1 MKSKAKKLTALVL
14 TILMAASITACSSSG
29 TTNESS
35 ETASTTAENSVSSTD
50 TSSLSADELNNK
62 INDLYQEEN
71 KIFSEHKD
79 VWDKAFVALQ
89 DSTAEYTENYA
100 DFLFATIEESKD
112 SFTED
117 ELNTLNED
125 IEKYRVFE
133 NQRIELQ
140 AQLDAM
146 GESSEESSSESSAS
160 LQDISGVD
168 FDGNEFDSSIFSN
181 NAVTV
186 VNFWFTSCK
195 PCVAELSKLNEL
207 NETLK
212 DMGGEVVGIN
222 TDTSNGY
229 EAAIEEAKEVLE
241 SQGAS
246 YRNLSVNK
254 SSKAGDYMSTIMA
267 FPTTILVDR
276 NGNIVGE
283 PLLGGI
289 DNEDN
294 YNTLMEQ
301 IKTVI
306 AADSDSAN

>member
-1 MKSKAKKLTALVL
+1 MKFKTKKLTALVL

-100 DFLFATIEESKD
+100 DFLSATIEESKD

-146 GESSEESSSESSAS
+146 GESSEVNSSDSSAS

-168 FDGNEFDSSIFSN
+168 FDGNKFDGSIFSN

-267 FPTTILVDR
+267 FPTTVLVDR

>member
-89 DSTAEYTENYA
+89 DSTAEYMENYA

>member
-1 MKSKAKKLTALVL
+1 MKFKTKKLTALVL

-100 DFLFATIEESKD
+100 DFLSATIEESKD

-146 GESSEESSSESSAS
+146 GESSEVNSSDSSAS

-168 FDGNEFDSSIFSN
+168 FDGNKFDGSIFSN

-267 FPTTILVDR
+267 FPTTVLVDR

-306 AADSDSAN
+306 AADSAN

>member
-1 MKSKAKKLTALVL
+1 MKSKTKKLMALVL
-14 TILMAASITACSSSG
+14 TILMAASITACSSAN
-29 TTNESS
+29 TAEESS
-35 ETASTTAENSVSSTD
+35 NTESSAVSTSSEASSD
-50 TSSLSADELNNK
+50 ISSLSADELHNQ
-62 INDLYQEEN
+62 INDLYQAEN

-89 DSTAEYTENYA
+89 DSTAEITDNYA
-100 DFLFATIEESKD
+100 DFMSESINASKD

-117 ELNTLNED
+117 ELNTLNDD
-125 IEKYRVFE
+125 IEKYRVYE
-133 NQRIELQ
+133 NQIIELK
-140 AQLDAM
+140 AQLDKV
-146 GESSEESSSESSAS
+146 ENSSEESSSDSTAS
-160 LQDISGVD
+160 LQDISGID
-168 FDGNEFDSSIFSN
+168 FDGNEFDGSIFSN

-229 EAAIEEAKEVLE
+229 EAGIEEAKTVLE
-241 SQGAS
+241 SQGAT
-246 YRNLSVNK
+246 YRNLSVNL
-254 SSKAGDYMSTIMA
+254 SSKAGEYMSTIMA
-267 FPTTILVDR
+267 FPTTVLVDR

-289 DNEDN
+289 DNEEN
-294 YNTLMEQ
+294 YNSLMEQ

-306 AADSDSAN
+306 AADSAN

>member
-1 MKSKAKKLTALVL
+1 MKSKTKRLTALVL
-14 TILMAASITACSSSG
+14 TILMAASVTACSSSG
-29 TTNESS
+29 TVNESS
-35 ETASTTAENSVSSTD
+35 ETASTTAETSVSSTD
-50 TSSLSADELNNK
+50 TSSLTADELNNK

-100 DFLFATIEESKD
+100 DFLAASIEESKD

-117 ELNTLNED
+117 ELNTLNEG

-146 GESSEESSSESSAS
+146 GESSEESSSDSSAS

-168 FDGNEFDSSIFSN
+168 FDGNEFDGSIFSN

-229 EAAIEEAKEVLE
+229 EAAIKEAKEVLE

-267 FPTTILVDR
+267 FPTTVLVDR

-306 AADSDSAN
+306 AADSAN

>member
-100 DFLFATIEESKD
+100 DFLSATIEESKD

-146 GESSEESSSESSAS
+146 GESSEVSSSDSSAS